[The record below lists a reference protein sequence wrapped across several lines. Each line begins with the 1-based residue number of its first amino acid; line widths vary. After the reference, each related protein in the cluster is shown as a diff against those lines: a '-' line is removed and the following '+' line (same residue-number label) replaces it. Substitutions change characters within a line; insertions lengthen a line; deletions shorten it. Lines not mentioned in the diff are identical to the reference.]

1 MAATVSRAEQVRER
15 LRYDTPL
22 FTANFATIVKANGQR
37 DLLRGKPEQIRFD
50 QELEA
55 QRAAGQP
62 MRAIVLKARKLG
74 FSTWTQAKLIQRV
87 TQFPDRRALVLAQD
101 RRTAGDLFNIGKTIY
116 DNLPDDGVSGPAD
129 LKPKQTG
136 RAKQRLMELANHS
149 YYQSDSARE
158 FESGRG
164 LTLHDL
170 HLSEAAFYPDLQR
183 KLTGLLNAVPDDP
196 ATMVVIEST
205 ANGQNY
211 FKELW
216 DKAESGES
224 GYLPFFSPWFEEPN
238 YRVRFAN
245 DIEREDFVGGL
256 GTGPYGE
263 DEHELVEVYG
273 LDPEQLAWRRRIIQ
287 TNFNGDLDRFKQEF
301 PASPLEAFMA
311 TGKHVFPV
319 HLIRKVQREVQEPVA
334 TGVLEPTTTF
344 RRTSRG
350 ATVDV
355 PAGAR
360 FVEGRVEDDRSPG
373 WRVWEFP
380 QDATDPAECKDCP
393 GAGCPHCD
401 GSGVRPGVPVG
412 QYVIGVDASGGDER
426 SEQTAYHV
434 IQVINHRTGAQC
446 AEYRSQID
454 PDLLAYEVYL
464 ACLFYKNPWAA
475 IEITGSWGAPAVRR
489 LRWDYQYPFTYQR
502 PALDGMRQGTN
513 DRLGWDTN
521 WVTRA
526 HLITGLGEQLRD
538 GTHGIRSKGLA
549 DELGWFVKD
558 KRNRQ
563 APEPGKWSD
572 RLMAFMIAK
581 QVAREKPVRPVRKR
595 GEVTS
600 TVRNLRMNSTT
611 GYRR

>member
-1 MAATVSRAEQVRER
+1 MRER
-15 LRYDTPL
+15 LRWDTAL
-22 FTANFATIVKANGQR
+22 FAANFATIVKADAKR
-37 DLLRGKPEQIRFD
+37 ALLVGKPEQIRFD
-50 QELEA
+50 GELEA
-55 QRAAGQP
+55 QRAQGVP

-87 TQFPDRRALVLAQD
+87 TQNNDRRALVLAQD

-116 DNLPDDGVSGPAD
+116 DNLPEGPGAPPG
-129 LKPKQTG
+129 LKPRQTG
-136 RAKQRLMELANHS
+136 RAKMRLMELENHS

-196 ATMVVIEST
+196 TTLVVIEST

-216 DKAESGES
+216 DKAEAGES

-238 YRVRFAN
+238 YRVGFAN
-245 DIEREDFVGGL
+245 SIERGDFEAAV

-263 DEHELVEVYG
+263 DEPELIDVYG
-273 LDPEQLAWRRRIIQ
+273 LSLEQLAWRRRMIAN
-287 TNFNGDLDRFKQEF
+287 NFNGDLDRFKQEF
-301 PASPLEAFMA
+301 PATPLEAFMA

-319 HLIRKVQREVQEPVA
+319 HLIRKVQRQVTPPVL
-334 TGVLEPTTTF
+334 TGVLEPTASF
-344 RRTSRG
+344 KRTSRG
-350 ATVDV
+350 ATLDV
-355 PAGAR
+355 PAGVR
-360 FVEGRVEDDRSPG
+360 FSPGRVDDDRAPG
-373 WRVWEFP
+373 WRVWELP
-380 QDATDPAECKDCP
+380 NLGREHSRCSDCTE
-393 GAGCPHCD
+393 GCPRCEN
-401 GSGVRPGVPVG
+401 GMVPAVAPG

-434 IQVINHRTGAQC
+434 IQVINHRTRAQC

-454 PDLLAYEVYL
+454 PDLLAYEVFM
-464 ACLFYKNPWAA
+464 ACLWFNKPWAA
-475 IEITGSWGAPAVRR
+475 VEITGSWGAPAVRR

-502 PALDGMRQGTN
+502 EALDGLRQGTN

-526 HLITGLGEQLRD
+526 HLITGLGEMLRE
-538 GTHGIRSKGLA
+538 GTHGIRSKGLT

-572 RLMAFMIAK
+572 RLMAYMIAQ

-595 GEVTS
+595 GDVTS
-600 TVRNLRMNSTT
+600 TIAN
-611 GYRR
+611 RRVNAKTRY